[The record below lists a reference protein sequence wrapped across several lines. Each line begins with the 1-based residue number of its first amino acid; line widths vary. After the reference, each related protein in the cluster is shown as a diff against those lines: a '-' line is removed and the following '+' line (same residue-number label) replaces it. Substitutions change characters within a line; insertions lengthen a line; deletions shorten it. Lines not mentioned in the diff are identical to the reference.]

1 MVFKVHKKMAT
12 RKKEKKLRE
21 RERERENGL
30 KIGKLVMNLSGI

>member
-1 MVFKVHKKMAT
+1 MRFTVHKKMAT
-12 RKKEKKLRE
+12 RTKREKVE